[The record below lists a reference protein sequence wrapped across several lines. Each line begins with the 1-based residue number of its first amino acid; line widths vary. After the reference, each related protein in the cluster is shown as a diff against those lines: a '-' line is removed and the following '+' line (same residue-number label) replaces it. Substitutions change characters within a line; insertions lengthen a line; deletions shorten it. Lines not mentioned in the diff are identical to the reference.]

1 MPIRMYRRGG
11 RGVGG
16 RRVGGRRS
24 AQRAEERAK
33 VALFV
38 DGPNM
43 LRKEFMIDLR
53 DLKKRVQRY
62 GRIIISRV
70 FLNQFAPEKLIEAVI
85 NEGFES
91 VMILAEEEE
100 EKSDVDVALAVAAVE
115 ATLTKDIDVI
125 AIATRDADFLP
136 VVQKAKE
143 YGKKVIV
150 LGAEPGFS
158 SSLQN
163 AADHVEML

>member
-1 MPIRMYRRGG
+1 MREPMRR
-11 RGVGG
+11 
-16 RRVGGRRS
+16 
-24 AQRAEERAK
+24 ERPN

-53 DLKKRVQRY
+53 ELKKRVEKY
-62 GRIIISRV
+62 GRVIVAKV
-70 FLNQFAPEKLIEAVI
+70 FLNQFAPEKLIEAII

-91 VMILAEEEE
+91 VMVLAEKEEE
-100 EKSDVDVALAVAAVE
+100 GSDVDVALAVSAME
-115 ATLTKDIDVI
+115 TLLTKNVDVI

-136 VVQKAKE
+136 VVLKAKE

-158 SSLQN
+158 IGMRN
-163 AADHVEML
+163 AADYVENL

>member
-1 MPIRMYRRGG
+1 MVELDRRYRDE
-11 RGVGG
+11 
-16 RRVGGRRS
+16 
-24 AQRAEERAK
+24 QK

-53 DLKKRVQRY
+53 ELRRRAQKY
-62 GRIIISRV
+62 GRIIIAKV
-70 FLNQFAPEKLIEAVI
+70 FLNQFAPEKLVEAVI
-85 NEGFES
+85 NEGFECE
-91 VMILAEEEE
+91 MTLAEQTEEA
-100 EKSDVDVALAVAAVE
+100 SDIDVSLAVSAVE
-115 ATLTKDIDVI
+115 AILTKDIDII

-143 YGKKVIV
+143 YGKKVV
-150 LGAEPGFS
+150 VFGAEPGFS

-163 AADHVEML
+163 AADFVETL

>member
-1 MPIRMYRRGG
+1 MKKTKEKP
-11 RGVGG
+11 
-16 RRVGGRRS
+16 
-24 AQRAEERAK
+24 K

-53 DLKKRVQRY
+53 ELKKRTKKY
-62 GRIIISRV
+62 GRIVIAKV

-91 VMILAEEEE
+91 IMVLAQQGEAEG
-100 EKSDVDVALAVAAVE
+100 SDVDVSLAVSAVE
-115 ATLTKDIDVI
+115 VVLTKDVDII
-125 AIATRDADFLP
+125 ALATRDADFLP

-143 YGKKVIV
+143 YGKKVVV
-150 LGAEPGFS
+150 LGAQPGFS
-158 SSLQN
+158 SSLRN
-163 AADHVEML
+163 AADYVEML

>member
-1 MPIRMYRRGG
+1 M
-11 RGVGG
+11 GVNDIYKAVKKA
-16 RRVGGRRS
+16 VGEPSR
-24 AQRAEERAK
+24 

-53 DLKKRVQRY
+53 ELRRRVTKY
-62 GRIIISRV
+62 GRLVIAKV
-70 FLNQFAPEKLIEAVI
+70 FVNQFAPEKLIEAII
-85 NEGFES
+85 NEGYES
-91 VMILAEEEE
+91 IMVLAVKDEDAN
-100 EKSDVDVALAVAAVE
+100 DVDVAVAVAAIE
-115 ATLTKDIDVI
+115 ATLVKDVDVI
-125 AIATRDADFLP
+125 ALASRDADFLP

-163 AADHVEML
+163 AADFVENL

>member
-1 MPIRMYRRGG
+1 MPILTSSRR
-11 RGVGG
+11 R
-16 RRVGGRRS
+16 
-24 AQRAEERAK
+24 ERKKDERPK

-53 DLKKRVQRY
+53 ELRKKAEKY
-62 GRIIISRV
+62 GRVIIAKV

-91 VMILAEEEE
+91 IMVLADREEE
-100 EKSDVDVALAVAAVE
+100 SQDVDVSMAVSAIETV
-115 ATLTKDIDVI
+115 LTKDIDVI
-125 AIATRDADFLP
+125 VLATRDTDFLP

-143 YGKKVIV
+143 YGKKVVVI
-150 LGAEPGFS
+150 GAEPGFS
-158 SSLQN
+158 ASMKN
-163 AADHVEML
+163 AADYVEIV

>member
-1 MPIRMYRRGG
+1 MEKKYR
-11 RGVGG
+11 
-16 RRVGGRRS
+16 
-24 AQRAEERAK
+24 EEPK

-53 DLKKRVQRY
+53 ELRRRAQKY
-62 GRIIISRV
+62 GRITVAKV

-85 NEGFES
+85 NEGLECE
-91 VMILAEEEE
+91 MTLAEATEEAN
-100 EKSDVDVALAVAAVE
+100 DVDVSLAVSAIEAV
-115 ATLTKDIDVI
+115 LTKDIDI
-125 AIATRDADFLP
+125 LALATRDADFLP

-143 YGKKVIV
+143 YGKKVVIF
-150 LGAEPGFS
+150 GAEPGFS

-163 AADHVEML
+163 AADFVETI

>member
-1 MPIRMYRRGG
+1 M
-11 RGVGG
+11 
-16 RRVGGRRS
+16 
-24 AQRAEERAK
+24 EESERK

-53 DLKKRVQRY
+53 ELRKRAQKY
-62 GRIIISRV
+62 GRLTITRV

-85 NEGFES
+85 NEGFETM
-91 VMILAEEEE
+91 MILAEP
-100 EKSDVDVALAVAAVE
+100 EKEKTDVDVAMAVAAVE
-115 ATLTKDIDVI
+115 AAVARDMDVL

-143 YGKKVIV
+143 YGKIV
-150 LGAEPGFS
+150 VVMGADPGFS
-158 SSLQN
+158 ASLQN
-163 AADHVEML
+163 AADHVEIV

>member
-1 MPIRMYRRGG
+1 MYRQVRTT
-11 RGVGG
+11 
-16 RRVGGRRS
+16 RREDRDN
-24 AQRAEERAK
+24 

-43 LRKEFMIDLR
+43 LRKEVMVDLR
-53 DLKKRVQRY
+53 ELKKRVQKY
-62 GRIIISRV
+62 GRVVVAKV
-70 FLNQFAPEKLIEAVI
+70 FVNQFAPEKLIEAII

-91 VMILAEEEE
+91 IMVLAQKEEEA
-100 EKSDVDVALAVAAVE
+100 SDVDVSLAVTAIE
-115 ATLTKDIDVI
+115 NILTKDIEYL

-150 LGAEPGFS
+150 LGADPGFS

-163 AADHVEML
+163 AADFVERL

>member
-1 MPIRMYRRGG
+1 MNMQRR
-11 RGVGG
+11 
-16 RRVGGRRS
+16 
-24 AQRAEERAK
+24 AQRQRPRRFHLNERAR

-53 DLKKRVQRY
+53 ELKKRVQKY
-62 GRIIISRV
+62 GRITISRV
-70 FLNQFAPEKLIEAVI
+70 YLNQFAPEKLIEAII

-91 VMILAEEEE
+91 VMILAEAEE
-100 EKSDVDVALAVAAVE
+100 EKSDVDVALAVGAVE
-115 ATLTKDIDVI
+115 AAMTKDDIDIV

-136 VVQKAKE
+136 VVQKIKE
-143 YGKKVIV
+143 YGKIAVV

-163 AADHVEML
+163 AADYVEHL

>member
-1 MPIRMYRRGG
+1 MANYKEKE
-11 RGVGG
+11 
-16 RRVGGRRS
+16 S
-24 AQRAEERAK
+24 SEELR

-53 DLKKRVQRY
+53 ELRRRVQKH
-62 GRIIISRV
+62 GRLIISKV
-70 FLNQFAPEKLIEAVI
+70 FINQFAPEKLIEAII
-85 NEGFES
+85 NEGYECE
-91 VMILAEEEE
+91 VILAQQQEEA
-100 EKSDVDVALAVAAVE
+100 SDVDVALAVTAIESVLA
-115 ATLTKDIDVI
+115 KDIDI
-125 AIATRDADFLP
+125 LALATRDADFLA

-163 AADHVEML
+163 AADVVEMM

>member
-1 MPIRMYRRGG
+1 MTTYKEG
-11 RGVGG
+11 RQGSEDS
-16 RRVGGRRS
+16 R
-24 AQRAEERAK
+24 

-53 DLKKRVQRY
+53 ELRRRVQKY
-62 GRIIISRV
+62 GKLMIAKV
-70 FLNQFAPEKLIEAVI
+70 FINQFAPEKLIEAII
-85 NEGFES
+85 NEGYEC
-91 VMILAEEEE
+91 VVILAQQEAEA
-100 EKSDVDVALAVAAVE
+100 SDVDVSLAVAAVE
-115 ATLTKDIDVI
+115 TALTKDVDVI
-125 AIATRDADFLP
+125 ALATRDADFLP

-143 YGKKVIV
+143 YGKKTII

-163 AADHVEML
+163 AADVVEMV